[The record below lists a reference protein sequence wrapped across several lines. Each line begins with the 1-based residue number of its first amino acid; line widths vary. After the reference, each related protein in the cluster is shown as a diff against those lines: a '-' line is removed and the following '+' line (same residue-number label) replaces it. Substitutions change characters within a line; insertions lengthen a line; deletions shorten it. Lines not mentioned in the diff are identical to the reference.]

1 LHYVNGIIMLCKND
15 RHVKKLL
22 VCNSLLNYTR
32 TQRSSHIVSSL
43 SAFVKSVIISNFFS
57 TFTVYDMA
65 GRPTAPVEIVPPN
78 TVIPLRN
85 RDETFNLAS

>member
-1 LHYVNGIIMLCKND
+1 M
-15 RHVKKLL
+15 

-65 GRPTAPVEIVPPN
+65 GRPALVEIVPPN
-78 TVIPLRN
+78 TVIPLRS